1 MLAIC
6 SASAFYSKRDVENPM
21 RAVET
26 ALNRQFGVKDF
37 SAVMTDEY
45 DEVWD
50 SFFSRCI
57 CWDRVQRGDFWNEHP
72 KRVYVWR
79 AFYGLVVDPTKQ
91 SSQQQNSPNNNNPS
105 QTANV
110 GQEGVGNVGSAVGP
124 SVALPLG
131 LTLGILELTTT
142 TIATTTAPR
151 MCTKLI
157 IGLT

>member
-50 SFFSRCI
+50 SYFSRCI
-57 CWDRVQRGDFWNEHP
+57 CWDRVQQGDFWNEHP

-79 AFYGLVVDPTKQ
+79 AFYGLVIDPTKQ
-91 SSQQQNSPNNNNPS
+91 SSQQQSVQQSDNMIDPSELNPS
-105 QTANV
+105 
-110 GQEGVGNVGSAVGP
+110 GEEGLGNVGTALGVGLAMP
-124 SVALPLG
+124 LALV
-131 LTLGILELTTT
+131 LGILELTTT
-142 TIATTTAPR
+142 TTPRPRPRHVCTAS
-151 MCTKLI
+151 
-157 IGLT
+157 

>member
-1 MLAIC
+1 
-6 SASAFYSKRDVENPM
+6 M

-57 CWDRVQRGDFWNEHP
+57 CWDRVQRGEFWNEHP

-79 AFYGLVVDPTKQ
+79 AFYGLVIDPTKQ

-110 GQEGVGNVGSAVGP
+110 GQEGLGNVGSAVGT
-124 SVALPLG
+124 ALGTGLAMPLG
-131 LTLGILELTTT
+131 LVLGILELTTT
-142 TIATTTAPR
+142 TTTTTTTTAPR
-151 MCTKLI
+151 MYSKLI
-157 IGLT
+157 IKLT